1 MNDPNTMC
9 AKTFEYEC
17 GGSLSLFQVNLYS
30 ITLQH
35 VTSSCFIL
43 QSKVPIILERNPNI
57 NCLTYEQAFGDN
69 GKEELSY
76 NRKRPD
82 NRPDSEGQLS
92 AVNDSGC
99 EEREEEKIRIEKRTL
114 FERAQKVYS
123 NRAT

>member
-1 MNDPNTMC
+1 MNIT
-9 AKTFEYEC
+9 EC

-76 NRKRPD
+76 NKKRPD

-92 AVNDSGC
+92 AVND
-99 EEREEEKIRIEKRTL
+99 
-114 FERAQKVYS
+114 
-123 NRAT
+123 